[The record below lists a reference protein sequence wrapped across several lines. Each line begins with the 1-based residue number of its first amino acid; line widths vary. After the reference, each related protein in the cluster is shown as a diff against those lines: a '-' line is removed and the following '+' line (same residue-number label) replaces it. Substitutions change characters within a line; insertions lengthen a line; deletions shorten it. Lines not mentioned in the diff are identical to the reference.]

1 MAQQWRCHRSGE
13 CCRHIGAVV
22 MTTAEAEEL
31 TRASD
36 RPMTFTV
43 LSEAGK
49 VALQPTPGTDTCPLL
64 SDEGGCTVYAV
75 RPYNCRRW
83 GCFRPTTDE
92 PFAMAVR
99 KMPAGDLQP
108 MRLFTDTLVERQMA
122 RMRDHAQPWALAHGW
137 VPEGES

>member
-1 MAQQWRCHRSGE
+1 
-13 CCRHIGAVV
+13 

-36 RPMTFTV
+36 RPMTFAV
-43 LSEAGK
+43 LNEPGK
-49 VALQPTPGTDTCPLL
+49 VALQPVPGTDTCPLL
-64 SDEGGCTVYAV
+64 SDGGDCTVHAV

-99 KMPAGDLQP
+99 PDGQP
-108 MRLFTDTLVERQMA
+108 MRLFTSKPVARQYA
-122 RMRDHAQPWALAHGW
+122 RMQRQAMPWALAHGW
-137 VPEGES
+137 VPDEEVS